1 MSIKKTV
8 PRSFENMDRKRRVRE
23 NWDEIYYRKF
33 SRSDGVSLPQ
43 DRKDQ
48 NTVLLQ
54 EQKVGNSVKCHQA
67 QPEGGL
73 FSLLTK
79 SGSRREFKSGQSK
92 GFLLSA

>member
-1 MSIKKTV
+1 MSIRRTV
-8 PRSFENMDRKRRVRE
+8 PRSFENMDRKSRVME

-33 SRSDGVSLPQ
+33 SRSVGVSLPQ

-48 NTVLLQ
+48 NSALLQ
-54 EQKVGNSVKCHQA
+54 EQKVGNYVKSPQA
-67 QPEGGL
+67 QPERGL
-73 FSLLTK
+73 FCLLTK

>member
-33 SRSDGVSLPQ
+33 SSSDGVSLPQ

-54 EQKVGNSVKCHQA
+54 EQKVGNYVKSHQA
-67 QPEGGL
+67 QPEGEL
-73 FSLLTK
+73 FSPLTK

>member
-1 MSIKKTV
+1 MKYIIGNSV
-8 PRSFENMDRKRRVRE
+8 DLMEFP
-23 NWDEIYYRKF
+23 
-33 SRSDGVSLPQ
+33 LPQ

-54 EQKVGNSVKCHQA
+54 EQKVGNYVKSHQA